1 MIKTKR
7 MWFLLSTALLLA
19 VTIIALGLPTG
30 DFFPERNTQMD
41 HQNLSTHR
49 SESSPVR
56 PAQPDNEELAGILTA
71 GSSAPVKTRSV
82 IINRTPLS
90 DDQLRALEE
99 QSHAQIPAGSYWYD
113 KRSGAWGLE
122 GGPTS
127 GFTFPGLSLGGP
139 LHADAS
145 WGNTRVF
152 INGRELPY
160 LDVLGLQQL
169 VGPVQP
175 GRYWV
180 DAQGYCG
187 YEGGLARLNLVQ
199 LAQAAKHHQGGKGI
213 TSGMYDSGI
222 GSVNGGGF
230 ISGSSSATR

>member
-1 MIKTKR
+1 MMKTKR

-41 HQNLSTHR
+41 PQNLWTPN
-49 SESSPVR
+49 SESSQVR
-56 PAQPDNEELAGILTA
+56 PAQPDNGELARNLRA
-71 GSSAPVKTRSV
+71 GSAAPARTRSV

-90 DDQLRALEE
+90 DDQIRALEQ

-139 LHADAS
+139 LYAATS
-145 WGNTRVF
+145 RGNTGVF
-152 INGRELPY
+152 INGRELPD

-169 VGPVQP
+169 VGPVLP

-187 YEGGLARLNLVQ
+187 YEGGPARLNLVR
-199 LAQAAKHHQGGKGI
+199 LAQVANHHQGGKGI
-213 TSGMYDSGI
+213 TSGMYNSGI